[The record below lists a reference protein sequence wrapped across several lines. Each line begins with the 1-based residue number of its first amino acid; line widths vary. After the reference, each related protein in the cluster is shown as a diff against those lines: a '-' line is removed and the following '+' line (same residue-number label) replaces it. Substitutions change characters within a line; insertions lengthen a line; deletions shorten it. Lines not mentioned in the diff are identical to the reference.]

1 MSPAAPGR
9 PIGRTDGPDR
19 AFSGCFAKKPSNFNE
34 INSQSCPR
42 PPLSPARRRRTSSSS
57 ERSGLLRASLQLRPP
72 PRLSSFGLPLARRA
86 SPPRRSPRSS
96 SAPPAASPAHRA
108 SPPRLSRS
116 GLLLARRVSTP
127 RLRPPLRAVPLRHA
141 SRRSPVSPAR
151 RAFPRLTPH
160 APESR
165 LPPFS
170 QRLPDGSSPTTS
182 RAPTLPLLCQLS
194 ARLRAPLA
202 RAPPPPA
209 HAGQALRRPHVAAP
223 RSRRPIVQ
231 HGCASRL
238 VRPATLPA
246 ALHDY
251 MAGLPLRRLSPLAGQ
266 RALRLTATAVVDEV
280 LFPTT
285 NEPAYMTTF
294 C

>member
-1 MSPAAPGR
+1 VEAAAEHATASTAPPETRCG
-9 PIGRTDGPDR
+9 GPS
-19 AFSGCFAKKPSNFNE
+19 AGVQLYKPTRVSD
-34 INSQSCPR
+34 
-42 PPLSPARRRRTSSSS
+42 AVT
-57 ERSGLLRASLQLRPP
+57 
-72 PRLSSFGLPLARRA
+72 LAR
-86 SPPRRSPRSS
+86 
-96 SAPPAASPAHRA
+96 APP
-108 SPPRLSRS
+108 
-116 GLLLARRVSTP
+116 
-127 RLRPPLRAVPLRHA
+127 
-141 SRRSPVSPAR
+141 
-151 RAFPRLTPH
+151 
-160 APESR
+160 
-165 LPPFS
+165 
-170 QRLPDGSSPTTS
+170 TS

-266 RALRLTATAVVDEV
+266 RALRLTTTAVVDEV

-285 NEPAYMTTF
+285 NEPAYVTTF